1 MTELLDIYDEYQV
14 HIGVKERAAV
24 HREGDW
30 HKVFHCWVIY
40 RGDDGLD
47 YVVMQKRGPD
57 KDTFPNLL
65 DITAAGHYQAGEDIG
80 DGIREV
86 QEELGI
92 SVSFDDLVPLGQH
105 IGVTNYIKL
114 IDRQFCDVFLLV
126 HPQDIRDYHYQKEEL
141 DGLVVF
147 SIADGLKLFNGEVD
161 SILVKATGF
170 GVDELNVSET
180 DFVPRTDDYIQ
191 RVFLLAIRYLN
202 GERNLAL

>member
-1 MTELLDIYDEYQV
+1 MSELLDIYDEHQV

-24 HREGDW
+24 HRDGDW
-30 HKVFHCWVIY
+30 HKVFHCWVVY
-40 RGDDGLD
+40 RGADGVD

-126 HPQDIRDYHYQKEEL
+126 HLQDIREYHYQKEEL

-147 SIADGLKLFNGEVD
+147 SITDGLKLFNGEVG

-170 GVDELNVSET
+170 GVDELNVSEE

-191 RVFLLAIRYLN
+191 RVFLLAIRYLS

>member
-1 MTELLDIYDEYQV
+1 MSEHLDIYDEHQV
-14 HIGVKERAAV
+14 HIGAKERAAV
-24 HREGDW
+24 HRDGDW

-40 RGDDGLD
+40 RGEDGVD

-65 DITAAGHYQAGEDIG
+65 DITAAGHYQAGEDIR

-105 IGVTNYIKL
+105 IGVTNYIHL

-147 SIADGLKLFNGEVD
+147 TIADGLKLFNGEVG
-161 SILVKATGF
+161 SLRAKATGF
-170 GVDELNVSET
+170 GVEELNISED
-180 DFVPRTDDYIQ
+180 DFVPRTDDYIL